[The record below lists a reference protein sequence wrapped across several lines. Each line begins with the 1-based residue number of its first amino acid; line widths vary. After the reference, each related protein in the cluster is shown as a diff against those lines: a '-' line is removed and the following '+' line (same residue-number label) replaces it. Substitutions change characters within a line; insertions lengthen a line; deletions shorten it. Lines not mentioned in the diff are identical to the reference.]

1 MDKMQLTHSF
11 KQKARSLGFSF
22 VGFARSEELT
32 EEGRRLEAWLHK
44 GYQGKMQYLENHFEK
59 RINPS
64 LLVEGTKSVITL
76 LYNYYNP
83 TLQTDPEAPKIS
95 MYAYGADYHD
105 VIRKKLNELLEFL
118 RQEVGQIQGRGFVDS
133 APIMEREWAKRS
145 GLGWIGKH
153 TLLINKQK
161 GSYFFLSELLV
172 DIDFVYDSP
181 IKDYCGTCT
190 RCIDACP
197 TQAIHPQGFTI
208 DASLCISY
216 FTIEYKEELPV
227 EMREQFDNWM
237 FGCDICQRVCPW
249 NRFAEAHQEPEFL
262 PSPALLGMNTKDWQ
276 ALSEE
281 TFQVLFKRSPVKRT
295 KYAGL
300 TRNIKFLGKMP

>member
-1 MDKMQLTHSF
+1 
-11 KQKARSLGFSF
+11 
-22 VGFARSEELT
+22 
-32 EEGRRLEAWLHK
+32 
-44 GYQGKMQYLENHFEK
+44 
-59 RINPS
+59 
-64 LLVEGTKSVITL
+64 
-76 LYNYYNP
+76 
-83 TLQTDPEAPKIS
+83 

-262 PSPALLGMNTKDWQ
+262 PSPALLGMNTMDWQ